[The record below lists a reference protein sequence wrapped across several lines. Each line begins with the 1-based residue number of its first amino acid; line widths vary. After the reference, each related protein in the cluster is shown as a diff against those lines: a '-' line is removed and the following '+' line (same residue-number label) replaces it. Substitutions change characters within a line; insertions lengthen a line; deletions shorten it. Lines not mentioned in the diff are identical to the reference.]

1 GLTGLA
7 YQLDQQLG
15 LSSSGDYSTNFQGH
29 QEKWLQGG
37 DAQYFVLPNGE
48 LRRWRDAAYSY
59 GAAGLVAKLDA
70 TYYADPSK
78 LWDARAIATL
88 AVSGNRLTI
97 TPSTN
102 SPGDGTV
109 NVSVSDGL
117 VTTTQTFA
125 LQVTN
130 ATPTL
135 ASVANQTIVPS
146 QDSLA
151 IALSAS
157 DADNDPL
164 TYSAQVA
171 NTGMAGAA
179 YELGQRLDLRS
190 TGGHLTEL

>member
-1 GLTGLA
+1 DQTMVHGEAPRTLTLDASDADGDPLTYSAQLQMTGLTGLA

-37 DAQYFVLPNGE
+37 DAQYFVLPNAE

-125 LQVTN
+125 L
-130 ATPTL
+130 
-135 ASVANQTIVPS
+135 
-146 QDSLA
+146 
-151 IALSAS
+151 
-157 DADNDPL
+157 
-164 TYSAQVA
+164 
-171 NTGMAGAA
+171 
-179 YELGQRLDLRS
+179 
-190 TGGHLTEL
+190 